1 MTNVAFKKTV
11 WKHYSEHKRDFP
23 WRRTTNP
30 YKILV
35 SEIMLQQTQAPRVVA
50 KYNEFMKTFP
60 AIRAL
65 AQANTRDVLAHW
77 SGLGYNRRALNLHR
91 LAQEVVHK
99 HKGRLPKT
107 HAGLIA
113 LPGIGPYTAGA
124 IMAFAHNLP
133 HPILETNIRTVYIHH
148 FFPHQTHVADSALME
163 KVIETLDHNNPREW
177 YAALMDYGTHLKATV
192 GNISQKSKTYTK
204 QSTFKNSD
212 RAIRGAILKT
222 LLKNQS
228 QTTASLIKQTGAT
241 KTRIATQ
248 LENLSREGFIT
259 KKNRGWSLL

>member
-1 MTNVAFKKTV
+1 MTNAAFKKTV
-11 WKHYSEHKRDFP
+11 WKYYTEHKRDFP

-35 SEIMLQQTQAPRVVA
+35 SEIMLQQTQAPRVIA
-50 KYNEFMKTFP
+50 KYNEFIKTFP
-60 AIRAL
+60 TIRAL

-91 LAQEVVHK
+91 LAQVVTEK
-99 HKGRLPKT
+99 HRGILPKT
-107 HAGLIA
+107 HTELVA

-124 IMAFAHNLP
+124 IMAFAYNLP

-148 FFPHQTHVADSALME
+148 FFPHQTHVADGTLME
-163 KVIETLDHNNPREW
+163 KVIETLDHDNPREW

-222 LLKNQS
+222 LLKKQT
-228 QTTASLIKQTGAT
+228 QTTAALTKYTGAT
-241 KTRIATQ
+241 KTRVALQ
-248 LENLSREGFIT
+248 LEKLSQEGFIT
-259 KKNRGWSLL
+259 KKNRTWRLV

>member
-1 MTNVAFKKTV
+1 MTNAAFKKTV
-11 WKHYSEHKRDFP
+11 WNYYKKHKRDFP
-23 WRRTTNP
+23 WRRTKNP

-35 SEIMLQQTQAPRVVA
+35 SEIMLQQTQAPRVVS
-50 KYNEFMKTFP
+50 KYRDFMCAFP
-60 AIRAL
+60 SFRAL
-65 AQANTRDVLAHW
+65 ANASTRDVLAHW

-91 LAQEVVHK
+91 LAQVVTETHR
-99 HKGRLPKT
+99 GTLPKT
-107 HAGLIA
+107 HTELVA

-124 IMAFAHNLP
+124 VMAFAYNLP

-163 KVIETLDHNNPREW
+163 KVIETLDHKNPREW

-222 LLKNQS
+222 LLTKPA
-228 QTTASLIKQTGAT
+228 QTTASLTKQTGAT
-241 KTRIATQ
+241 QTRVATQ
-248 LENLSREGFIT
+248 LENLSREGFIE